1 MFTALLGRSNI
12 LKYYTLYSCKQ
23 LFKLVMLILTVVC
36 VNGTVLKTLKYSC
49 LLHQST
55 VDWKYFLNVSVVN
68 IYSLLLSIIPQTIQ
82 YKNDLQSRSWMIMM
96 IISHLEMIESTEED
110 MVGNMQILY
119 PFLYG
124 TGISVT

>member
-1 MFTALLGRSNI
+1 
-12 LKYYTLYSCKQ
+12 
-23 LFKLVMLILTVVC
+23 
-36 VNGTVLKTLKYSC
+36 
-49 LLHQST
+49 
-55 VDWKYFLNVSVVN
+55 
-68 IYSLLLSIIPQTIQ
+68 
-82 YKNDLQSRSWMIMM
+82 MIMM